1 MHIRQMPSPL
11 RGCHV
16 GFLDDVY
23 VKPECR
29 GFGVVD
35 ALFQALEEVAN
46 EKKWPMVR
54 WITADDNYCAR
65 SVYDKLAKKTPW
77 LTYQMDIS

>member
-1 MHIRQMPSPL
+1 MHIRQMLSPL

-46 EKKWPMVR
+46 EKNGR
-54 WITADDNYCAR
+54 WCVGSLLMIITVLDRCMI
-65 SVYDKLAKKTPW
+65 SW
-77 LTYQMDIS
+77 LRKHRG